1 MHSTATGALDADAPP
16 AVPAIARTGRLRFLN
31 PNRLAELR
39 LGVGADLTSG
49 VEALA
54 GAAFSSLASL
64 MFESRTGGRAASLE
78 QQMAQMRQGI
88 KQQQRGLDHLLEQ
101 LAHAEKELQ
110 KLRS

>member
-1 MHSTATGALDADAPP
+1 
-16 AVPAIARTGRLRFLN
+16 
-31 PNRLAELR
+31 
-39 LGVGADLTSG
+39 
-49 VEALA
+49 
-54 GAAFSSLASL
+54 